1 MLSLARSSN
10 TVEGGGGLYV
20 CEAPCRCASVGDLD
34 FSHLF
39 DKTQRS
45 DYESTSC
52 LTDPSI

>member
-10 TVEGGGGLYV
+10 TVGGGLYV
-20 CEAPCRCASVGDLD
+20 CEALCRCASVGDLD
-34 FSHLF
+34 LSHLF

-45 DYESTSC
+45 DYESTSY